1 MTEWVNM
8 KWLMEQTGIKSHA
21 TIKSRILEPHKDE
34 LCKFVRYPKKQ
45 GEPWQFSRVHMT
57 DWLRDNVV

>member
-8 KWLMEQTGIKSHA
+8 RWLMEQTGIKSHA

-34 LCKFVRYPKKQ
+34 LCKFVRYPQKQ
-45 GEPWQFSRVHMT
+45 GQPWQFSRVHMQE
-57 DWLRDNVV
+57 